1 MTFGERVSAP
11 GFQIKFEGSRPI
23 FQLEGYVGF
32 HFPRPV
38 FRRVWDAS
46 GIVYGETLAQVACT
60 ADVPFIRMADAAQ
73 NVSVEHNQACCVVFG
88 LVANIK
94 VLVCRGFRPPS
105 LKLRRTP
112 SFPLAPLGYVWHAIH
127 SLVPH
132 WVCGTPSAAWSRQAK
147 DGTPYAAWSRIGF
160 VARHP

>member
-1 MTFGERVSAP
+1 MADSNTLPLFSIGFSCEVIKTLSELGFVKRKSEMTFGERVSAP

-73 NVSVEHNQACCVVFG
+73 NVSIEHNQACCVVFG

-94 VLVCRGFRPPS
+94 VWFVGASVL
-105 LKLRRTP
+105 LR
-112 SFPLAPLGYVWHAIH
+112 
-127 SLVPH
+127 
-132 WVCGTPSAAWSRQAK
+132 
-147 DGTPYAAWSRIGF
+147 
-160 VARHP
+160 